1 MNSIIIIL
9 IMTDTKSSHSLPLRL
24 AVLLLAAG
32 QGSRLGYRPK
42 ALLKQNGVT
51 LLKGLLDALQPF
63 NPVEFIAVTGFHG
76 DAIEQSLAQ
85 MDLTFSRSI
94 RLLRNPAPEVGQ
106 ASSVRLGIEALQ
118 SNFDVLLIALSD
130 QPAITAAEVSQ
141 LLNEFSQRS
150 TGTEIVLPMVHGKRG
165 NPVLFSKQAL
175 QNTLAIPDLS
185 CRAYMDTHPEQVQVW
200 HTENDAFVCDIDTPQ
215 DMQKYQLTF

>member
-9 IMTDTKSSHSLPLRL
+9 IMTDADSNPSDPLRL

-32 QGSRLGYRPK
+32 QGSRLGSHPK
-42 ALLKQNGVT
+42 ALLKRGGLT
-51 LLKGLLDALQPF
+51 LLKCLLDAVRPF
-63 NPVEFIAVTGFHG
+63 NPVEFIAVIGFHG
-76 DAIEQSLAQ
+76 DAIEHALAQ
-85 MDLTFSRSI
+85 MDSPFSRSI
-94 RLLRNPAPEVGQ
+94 RLLRNTAPERGQ

-130 QPAITAAEVSQ
+130 QPAITTAEVSQ
-141 LLNEFSQRS
+141 LLSAFSQRS
-150 TGTEIVLPMVHGKRG
+150 AGTEILLPMVQGQRG

-175 QNTLAIPDLS
+175 QSIVAVPDLS
-185 CRAYMDTHPEQVQVW
+185 CRAYMDSHAEQVQVW
-200 HTENDAFVCDIDTPQ
+200 HTDNAAFVCDVDTPQ

>member
-9 IMTDTKSSHSLPLRL
+9 IMTDTKSSHSSPLRL

-32 QGSRLGYRPK
+32 QGSRLGSYPK
-42 ALLKQNGVT
+42 ALLKRGGVM
-51 LLKGLLDALQPF
+51 LLKGLLDAVQPF
-63 NPVEFIAVTGFHG
+63 NPVEFVAVIGFHG
-76 DAIEQSLAQ
+76 DAIEEALAQ
-85 MDLTFSRSI
+85 MDSPFSRSI
-94 RLLRNPAPEVGQ
+94 RLLRNPAPEIGQ

-141 LLNEFSQRS
+141 LLNAFSQRS
-150 TGTEIVLPMVHGKRG
+150 AGTEMLLPMVGGQRG

-175 QNTLAIPDLS
+175 HNTVAVPDLS
-185 CRAYMDTHPEQVQVW
+185 CRAYMDAHPEQVEVW
-200 HTENDAFVCDIDTPQ
+200 HTDNDAFVCDVDTPQ
-215 DMQKYQLTF
+215 DMKKYQLDF

>member
-9 IMTDTKSSHSLPLRL
+9 IMTDADSNHSDPLCL

-32 QGSRLGYRPK
+32 QGSRLGSHPK
-42 ALLKQNGVT
+42 ALLKRGGVT
-51 LLKGLLDALQPF
+51 LLKRLLDAVQPI
-63 NPVEFIAVTGFHG
+63 NPVEFITVTGFHG
-76 DAIEQSLAQ
+76 DAIEEALVQ
-85 MDLTFSRSI
+85 MDSPFSRSI
-94 RLLRNPAPEVGQ
+94 RLLRNAAPEVGQ

-130 QPAITAAEVSQ
+130 QPAITTVEIGQ
-141 LLNEFSQRS
+141 LMSAFSQRS
-150 TGTEIVLPMVHGKRG
+150 AGTEILLPMVHGQRG

-185 CRAYMDTHPEQVQVW
+185 CRAYMDAYPEQVHIW
-200 HTENDAFVCDIDTPQ
+200 HTDNDAFVCDIDTPQ
-215 DMQKYQLTF
+215 DMKNYQLNF

>member
-9 IMTDTKSSHSLPLRL
+9 IMTDTKSIHSSPLRL

-32 QGSRLGYRPK
+32 QGSRLGSHPK
-42 ALLKQNGVT
+42 ALLKQGGIT
-51 LLKGLLDALQPF
+51 LLKGLLDAVQPF

-76 DAIEQSLAQ
+76 DAIEQALVQ
-85 MDLTFSRSI
+85 MNSPFSRSI
-94 RLLRNPAPEVGQ
+94 RLLRNPTPEVGQ

-130 QPAITAAEVSQ
+130 QPAITTAEVSQ
-141 LLNEFSQRS
+141 LLSAFSQRS
-150 TGTEIVLPMVHGKRG
+150 TGTEMLLPMVQGQRG
-165 NPVLFSKQAL
+165 NPVLFSKRAL

-185 CRAYMDTHPEQVQVW
+185 CRTYMDAHPEQVQVW
-200 HTENDAFVCDIDTPQ
+200 HTDNDAFVCDVDTPQ
-215 DMQKYQLTF
+215 DMKRYQLDF

>member
-1 MNSIIIIL
+1 
-9 IMTDTKSSHSLPLRL
+9 LRL

-32 QGSRLGYRPK
+32 QGSRLGSHPK

-51 LLKGLLDALQPF
+51 LLKGLLDAIQPF

-76 DAIEQSLAQ
+76 DAIEHALAQ
-85 MDLTFSRSI
+85 MDSPFSRSI
-94 RLLRNPAPEVGQ
+94 RLLRNPTPEVGQ

-130 QPAITAAEVSQ
+130 QPAITTAEVSQ
-141 LLNEFSQRS
+141 LLSAFSRRS
-150 TGTEIVLPMVHGKRG
+150 TGTEMLLPMVGGQRG

-175 QNTLAIPDLS
+175 QSTVAVPDLS
-185 CRAYMDTHPEQVQVW
+185 CRDYMDAHPEQVELW
-200 HTENDAFVCDIDTPQ
+200 HTNNAAFVCDVDTPQ
-215 DMQKYQLTF
+215 DMQKYQLDF